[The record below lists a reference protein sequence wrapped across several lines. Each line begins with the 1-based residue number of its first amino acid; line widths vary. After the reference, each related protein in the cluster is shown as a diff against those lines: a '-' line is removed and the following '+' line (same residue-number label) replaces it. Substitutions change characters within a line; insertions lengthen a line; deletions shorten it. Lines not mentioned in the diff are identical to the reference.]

1 MTTEQQLMVPSNSTN
16 GVHVDNVSLIRK
28 PEDVLD
34 KLGTR
39 HKGLITAIVSCSF
52 VWGFGALSI
61 MSSAFTS
68 IDCGNCTD
76 TMLTVVSEVH
86 RSYDSSKMFGLR
98 GDRAYLAEWST
109 SFFMI
114 GNMIGGCTLSH
125 AADRF
130 GRRPI
135 LLLCLTFQAFIA
147 LLASLS
153 KSVHIFSICRLLQG
167 ACYT

>member
-1 MTTEQQLMVPSNSTN
+1 MTTEQQPTASSNSAN
-16 GVHVDNVSLIRK
+16 GVPVDNVSLVRK

-39 HKGLITAIVSCSF
+39 HTGLITAIVSCSF

-76 TMLTVVSEVH
+76 TMLTVVSE
-86 RSYDSSKMFGLR
+86 FGLR

-125 AADRF
+125 AADRHQLPLDWE
-130 GRRPI
+130 R
-135 LLLCLTFQAFIA
+135 
-147 LLASLS
+147 
-153 KSVHIFSICRLLQG
+153 
-167 ACYT
+167 